1 MLCLTYILLS
11 SSLTESYSRNCLHP
25 DPLCTFQSSCCSPD
39 CYATPPLAVL
49 HGSIR
54 HCKCNVQPVSSPPDD
69 VDTPHLFPSPLCAV
83 VTQVAGRLSVDL
95 TLGRFVSYGVAVAL
109 SREAVIMAAA
119 LSLPKS
125 PFRFPKSPSQSD
137 PDEYMKY
144 ARLLCLAFRDV
155 QLKPSLTLPSKD
167 FMSTRPVCHVDDTG
181 TSPSSS

>member
-1 MLCLTYILLS
+1 M
-11 SSLTESYSRNCLHP
+11 
-25 DPLCTFQSSCCSPD
+25 
-39 CYATPPLAVL
+39 
-49 HGSIR
+49 
-54 HCKCNVQPVSSPPDD
+54 
-69 VDTPHLFPSPLCAV
+69 
-83 VTQVAGRLSVDL
+83 DL